1 MTGNLTRELIDRIF
15 KEPGIK
21 YELTEFETLGK
32 PIHEIL
38 SIYPKT
44 AETGRDAGKT
54 KYYLKSLVP
63 FSSGKEEVQVYAD
76 GGKSAPEE
84 IVRQLWVYKLI
95 HQYGYQSEEI
105 DLEKS
110 VQFGTEVGTKAADII
125 VYTDDA
131 KETPKIIVEC
141 KKPKRKDGIEQLK
154 SYMNAKG
161 APVAVWSNGSDS
173 IILYRPYPN
182 DYDDTLFDLPKR
194 LQSPADVMAAKKTLL
209 QLKKDFNFKKIIQDL
224 EELVLADSGKD
235 EFNEIFKL
243 IFAKIWDE
251 KEALENRRDKTVEFG
266 KVTTK
271 RIIKGEEKLVVDSDL
286 TFDRINGLFKK
297 ACEEWPGIFRE
308 NEDIELAKRHLQVCV
323 GPIEGVRLM
332 GSNLRIMDDAFE
344 YLLPTE
350 AKKKKGQFFTPRHVV
365 EMCVRMLNPGRKEYV
380 MDPACGSGGFLLH
393 AMDWCYPARDNDQR
407 ELRKHKYAAK
417 YLWGI
422 DFEARAA
429 KTSRALMLIAG
440 DGHTNIFGPDVSS
453 LDPKTWYESGTGQA
467 LMHGLRQAKLTAA
480 PIPEHETLRDEDK
493 AWEYF
498 NDLKFDVILAN
509 PPFAGEMKD
518 RRMLAHYDL
527 AKPALKRAGDD
538 KAPKEERDVLFI
550 ERILKMLRPGGRAA
564 IVLPQG
570 KFNNSSLAFI
580 REWILKKARLLAVV
594 GLHPNTFK
602 PHTGTK
608 TSVLFVQ
615 KYTAQQLADIAR
627 VHDVAAKDCPAYD
640 VEIQALLDGHED
652 DVPEE
657 AIPEAVADLIAET
670 FSEPEA
676 DETAEENGDN
686 DNGDAEAAELPSDE
700 ERIAQAEE
708 KLDSLRAQLLRVK
721 QQLADLDSDV
731 EALTQQQ
738 EQDLD
743 ALTSAWT
750 GNKGDLRFQIRE
762 VKATY
767 KVDAKVLRQS
777 QKEKAKRYKAE
788 IKRLEKEIPNAERDL
803 KLLTNRGKLE
813 LILQDADLIG
823 NLKER
828 WIAAEVAKRLD
839 YPIFMAVSE
848 RGGKNNSGD
857 YEHVL
862 DADGHLVE
870 DAGGQP
876 KIDQDL
882 VNYDITADKL
892 ADVAAIPDDQLCVAE
907 AFVRFAQAEGFDFW
921 GAE

>member
-1 MTGNLTRELIDRIF
+1 MAARDGFNMNTKEIIDHIF
-15 KEPGIK
+15 KDPSTT
-21 YELTEFETLGK
+21 YELTEFDGLGK
-32 PIHEIL
+32 PIHDII

-44 AETGRDAGKT
+44 TATGRDAGKV
-54 KYYLKSLVP
+54 KYYLKSFVP
-63 FSSGKEEVQVYAD
+63 YSSGNEEVQVFVE

-84 IVRQLWVYKLI
+84 IVRQLWVYKLV
-95 HQYGYQSEEI
+95 HQYGYKEDEI
-105 DLEKS
+105 DLEAS
-110 VQFGTEVGTKAADII
+110 VQFGVEVGTKAADII
-125 VYTDDA
+125 VYTDNA

-173 IILYRPYPN
+173 IILYRPYPKN
-182 DYDDTLFDLPKR
+182 FDDTLFDIPKR
-194 LQSPADVMAAKKTLL
+194 GQEPKDVLAAKKTLL
-209 QLKKDFNFKKIIQDL
+209 QLKRDFNFKKIIQDL

-251 KEALENRRDKTVEFG
+251 KEALENRKDKTVEFS
-266 KVTTK
+266 KALDPD
-271 RIIKGEEKLVVDSDL
+271 I

-297 ACEEWPGIFRE
+297 ACEEWPGIFKE

-365 EMCVRMLNPGRKEYV
+365 EMCVRMLNPTQKEYV

-393 AMDWCYPARDNDQR
+393 AMEWCYPAADNGKR
-407 ELRKHKYAAK
+407 ELRKHKYASK

-422 DFEARAA
+422 DFESRAA

-453 LDPKTWYESGTGQA
+453 LDPRTWYENGSGQE
-467 LMHGLRQAKLTAA
+467 LMLGLKQAKLTQTK
-480 PIPEHETLRDEDK
+480 IPEQETLKDDDK

-498 NDLKFDVILAN
+498 DELKFDLVLAN

-518 RRMLAHYDL
+518 RKMLARYEL
-527 AKPALKRAGDD
+527 AKPALKRAGSD
-538 KAPKEERDVLFI
+538 KAAKEERDVLFI
-550 ERILKMLRPGGRAA
+550 ECILKMLRPGGRAA

-570 KFNNSSLAFI
+570 KFNNSSLVFI

-594 GLHPNTFK
+594 GLHANTFK

-608 TSVLFVQ
+608 TSVLFIQ
-615 KYTAQQLADIAR
+615 KYTEEQLADIAR
-627 VHDVAAKDCPAYD
+627 MHDEVAKDCSAYET
-640 VEIQALLDGHED
+640 VIQSLLDGHEG

-657 AIPEAVADLIAET
+657 AIPDAVADLISET
-670 FSEPEA
+670 FSELEA
-676 DETAEENGDN
+676 EDRADENGD
-686 DNGDAEAAELPSDE
+686 DDDGDDAAEPPSE
-700 ERIAQAEE
+700 EDRIAAAEE
-708 KLDSLRAQLLRVK
+708 KVDALRGGLVGVK
-721 QQLADLDSDV
+721 QKLIDLDSDV
-731 EALTQQQ
+731 EALELLQQT
-738 EQDLD
+738 EIAAIGD
-743 ALTSAWT
+743 AFTGTKRELSAHL
-750 GNKGDLRFQIRE
+750 KPIKAE
-762 VKATY
+762 HKEAVKTL
-767 KVDAKVLRQS
+767 KAK
-777 QKEKAKRYKAE
+777 QKESAKHYKAE
-788 IKRLEKEIPNAERDL
+788 IKRLEMAIPEAGRDL
-803 KLLTNRGKLE
+803 MLLTNRGKLE
-813 LILQDADLIG
+813 LVLADADLIG
-823 NLKER
+823 TLKER
-828 WIAAEVAKRLD
+828 RIAAEVAKRLD

-857 YEHVL
+857 YEFML
-862 DADGHLVE
+862 DQEGHLIE
-870 DAGGQP
+870 DASGQP

-882 VNYDITADKL
+882 MNNDLEASDL
-892 ADVAAIPDDQLCVAE
+892 ADVGSIPDDQLCVAE
-907 AFVRFAQAEGFDFW
+907 AFVRFAKEQGLGFW
-921 GAE
+921 GGDQ